1 VLGNASNMATAP
13 QSVHPIQTLR
23 EAVNAL
29 EAAILLCLVKPGK
42 SAVHRLRTSTRRIE
56 AQLELLTLLPQL
68 PQHGKEARRAGR
80 WLKRLRRSAGKIR
93 DLDVQRELIQSEA
106 SAVPTNARPSHG
118 TRKQS
123 RDLRRD
129 LKRQREDAAEALLQL
144 LHKRQAPFAVTFES
158 LLEVLAPAASF
169 ALTQSQLITLIHRW
183 FKQAASAASDPHD
196 PEQLHELRK
205 RAKLARYLAESA
217 PEAATA
223 AHRMATRFNALQQA
237 GGSWHDW
244 DMLARTASAH
254 LGQSAE
260 LHQRFASQARAALRG
275 YRRHLHRALQ

>member
-1 VLGNASNMATAP
+1 MATAP

-56 AQLELLTLLPQL
+56 AQLELLTLLPRL

-80 WLKRLRRSAGKIR
+80 WLKRLRRSAGKVR

-106 SAVPTNARPSHG
+106 SAKPTNARPSHS
-118 TRKQS
+118 KQS

-129 LKRQREDAAEALLQL
+129 LKHQREDAAEALLQL

-158 LLEVLAPAASF
+158 LLEVLAPATSF
-169 ALTQSQLITLIHRW
+169 ALTQSQLIALIRRW
-183 FKQAASAASDPHD
+183 FRQAASAASDPHD

-223 AHRMATRFNALQQA
+223 AHRMATRFNTLQQA

-244 DMLARTASAH
+244 DMLARTASAQ
-254 LGQSAE
+254 LGHSAE
-260 LHQRFASQARAALRG
+260 LHQRFASQARAALRD
-275 YRRHLHRALQ
+275 YRRHLHQALQ

>member
-1 VLGNASNMATAP
+1 MATAP

-23 EAVNAL
+23 QAVNAL

-42 SAVHRLRTSTRRIE
+42 AAVHRLRTSTRRIE

-68 PQHGKEARRAGR
+68 PQHGKQARRAGR
-80 WLKRLRRSAGKIR
+80 WLKRLRRAAGMVR

-106 SAVPTNARPSHG
+106 SAKPTHARPGRG

-123 RDLRRD
+123 RALRRD
-129 LKRQREDAAEALLQL
+129 LKHQREDAAGALLEL
-144 LHKRQAPFAVTFES
+144 LHKRQALFAVTFES
-158 LLEVLAPAASF
+158 LLDALAPATSF
-169 ALTQSQLITLIHRW
+169 ALTQAQLITLIRRW
-183 FKQAASAASDPHD
+183 FRQAASAASDPHD

-223 AHRMATRFNALQQA
+223 AQRMATRFGTLQQA

-244 DMLARTASAH
+244 DMLARTASAQ
-254 LGQSAE
+254 LGPSAE
-260 LHQRFASQARAALRG
+260 LHRRFASQARVALRD
-275 YRRHLHRALQ
+275 YRRHLHKALR